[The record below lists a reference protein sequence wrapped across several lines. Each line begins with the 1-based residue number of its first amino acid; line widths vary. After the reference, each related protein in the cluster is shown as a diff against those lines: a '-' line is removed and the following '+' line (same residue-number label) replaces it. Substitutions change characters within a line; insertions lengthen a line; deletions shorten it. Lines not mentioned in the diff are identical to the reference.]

1 MSAATPSRSLARSRI
16 MPGQQKIRELTQ
28 SAFSKANLDF
38 AELERLYR
46 ESISEFAV
54 EKKKRIAEAMTKS
67 VALSAE
73 FQSDLKIVQAR
84 LNAVKD
90 FAPLNAPVNLTLLD
104 VATSITSD
112 NVTLSATSMAHT
124 NNQAELDFNTDST
137 GTADVKFSYQWTNNS
152 DLFVVINLLG
162 FISFNGILTAGTDGS
177 FWPIDTQHSHA
188 SLTAFLRVT
197 NLQSRAVVS
206 QGSSLFG
213 PTLNVDTGGGWF
225 GNPGAIDTEAVFRG
239 LPPDLGILTIAP
251 QTGLQIDVVGQFNA
265 DIDSGSADF
274 NFQGDGRQVTSAGVI
289 VSIIS

>member
-1 MSAATPSRSLARSRI
+1 
-16 MPGQQKIRELTQ
+16 MPAQQKIRELTQ
-28 SAFSKANLDF
+28 SALSKANLDF
-38 AELERLYR
+38 AKLERLYR

-54 EKKKRIAEAMTKS
+54 EKKKRLSEAMKQS
-67 VALSAE
+67 AALLNA
-73 FQSDLKIVQAR
+73 FQSDLKIVQVR
-84 LNAVKD
+84 LDAIKE
-90 FAPLNAPVNLTLLD
+90 AAPVNLTLLD

-112 NVTLSATSMAHT
+112 NLTLSATNMAHT
-124 NNQAELDFNTDST
+124 NNQAEFDFNTDST
-137 GTADVKFSYQWTNNS
+137 GSADVKFSYQWTNNS
-152 DLFVVINLLG
+152 DLFAVINLLG

-197 NLQSRAVVS
+197 NLQSGAVVA

-239 LPPDLGILTIAP
+239 LPPDLGILTVAP
-251 QTGLQIDVVGQFNA
+251 QTGLQIDVVGQFSA

-289 VSIIS
+289 VSIVS